1 MTSQKRPEAK
11 DVTNSRRLGK
21 LDRRRLCPGVP
32 GSSSG
37 CVSSGSLGRGRGC
50 HQSSRCEQVLLGS
63 QPSTAI
69 TPPRPLQL
77 GTLQVFV
84 TLCSGFSSVQFVRTP
99 RCPRNLAYCSTPRA
113 TQLQLRKRHHFGS
126 PARQEQ
132 QLSSAQ
138 LRFAALLVASESGVQ
153 TSSLTTQGSLH
164 CLRD

>member
-1 MTSQKRPEAK
+1 M
-11 DVTNSRRLGK
+11 GK

-69 TPPRPLQL
+69 TPPPPLQF

-84 TLCSGFSSVQFVRTP
+84 TLCSGFSSIPFVRKAKVSQEPGLLFYPPGYTAPTQEKTP
-99 RCPRNLAYCSTPRA
+99 AFGHQPGENSGCPVHGSGLLLFLLLQNLECKLA
-113 TQLQLRKRHHFGS
+113 H
-126 PARQEQ
+126 
-132 QLSSAQ
+132 
-138 LRFAALLVASESGVQ
+138 
-153 TSSLTTQGSLH
+153 
-164 CLRD
+164 

>member
-1 MTSQKRPEAK
+1 MPR
-11 DVTNSRRLGK
+11 
-21 LDRRRLCPGVP
+21 VP

-84 TLCSGFSSVQFVRTP
+84 MLCSSFSFIPFVRKAKVPQEPGLLFYPAGYTAPTQEKTP
-99 RCPRNLAYCSTPRA
+99 LLVTS
-113 TQLQLRKRHHFGS
+113 
-126 PARQEQ
+126 QE
-132 QLSSAQ
+132 SAQ
-138 LRFAALLVASESGVQ
+138 LRFASLFVASESGTQ
-153 TSSLTTQGSLH
+153 TSSLTMQGSLH
-164 CLRD
+164 CLCD